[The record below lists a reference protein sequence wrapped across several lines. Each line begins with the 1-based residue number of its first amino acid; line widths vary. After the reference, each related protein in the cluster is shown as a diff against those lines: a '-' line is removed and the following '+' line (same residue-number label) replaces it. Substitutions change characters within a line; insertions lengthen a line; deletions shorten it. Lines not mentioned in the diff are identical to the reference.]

1 MAVAFS
7 IVAAI
12 LFALAYGKTSLA
24 RHTER
29 QALLAL
35 TPQQDKTKGY
45 TSSASCRA
53 CHPSQYDS
61 WHKSF
66 HRTMT
71 QLAGTNSVIGRFDG
85 SEIVSGGLLY
95 RVYQTNDQYW
105 AEMPDPE
112 IMMKAVMGGIR
123 INDHTY
129 RIKRTADSPLE
140 ELDLRTIPRVKKRVV
155 MTTGSHHYPNLLGG
169 RQRSKQG
176 NQSGRNQVRQP
187 APNLAAGLLAQGAPC
202 LS

>member
-1 MAVAFS
+1 VKITPEQVAKDQPPRLAKCLVWMALALS

-12 LFALAYGKTSLA
+12 LFALAYGKTSSA

-71 QLAGTNSVIGRFDG
+71 QLAGTNSVMGRFDG
-85 SEIVSGGLLY
+85 TEIVSGGLLY

-105 AEMPDPE
+105 AE
-112 IMMKAVMGGIR
+112 
-123 INDHTY
+123 
-129 RIKRTADSPLE
+129 
-140 ELDLRTIPRVKKRVV
+140 
-155 MTTGSHHYPNLLGG
+155 
-169 RQRSKQG
+169 
-176 NQSGRNQVRQP
+176 
-187 APNLAAGLLAQGAPC
+187 
-202 LS
+202 